1 MAAAGAGLPLPCA
14 RSGSERMSCHSVT
27 MKRGLRVALW
37 VYLAG
42 AVACELLSLW
52 VAYDNGGFQR
62 HHTLADLAIV
72 GSLDLATAMLWPV
85 VLVVVVLQYF
95 GFLPHP
101 ITF

>member
-1 MAAAGAGLPLPCA
+1 MN
-14 RSGSERMSCHSVT
+14 RWQRIT
-27 MKRGLRVALW
+27 LW

-42 AVACELLSLW
+42 GAICELMALW
-52 VAYDNGGFQR
+52 GAYDSGGFEH

-72 GSLDLATAMLWPV
+72 GGIHLAAALLWPV
-85 VLVVVVLQYF
+85 VLVVGVLQYF